1 VQLLIWVNVVMGG
14 IRNNDHSPL
23 VITQNRSLT
32 MIHKVEEFISNHFAE
47 IIVAIAVSWL
57 ALVGVGA
64 AMQ

>member
-1 VQLLIWVNVVMGG
+1 
-14 IRNNDHSPL
+14 
-23 VITQNRSLT
+23 